1 MRTHTPDRG
10 IEIYKLL
17 IAILCATPI
26 YAQDMVCVTT
36 TGQAVPCRVY
46 NSPSPGAA
54 VQDRKA
60 EFTKEDAN
68 KWNQSAREAAAA
80 AGLYT
85 INTMP
90 KPITTLNL
98 PTGAG
103 YEPPT
108 TPIPSP
114 AESLATSNPISP
126 IRYTGRDGSILSSV
140 TQALSARQFYSSHYA
155 QEMSNSGVS
164 LEIQRLKA
172 EQNRLL
178 KNLEKEEQRLTDMT
192 AALQQQRAMDD
203 ACVEGMKA
211 VRLAEIMGVPILARD
226 ISYAEATALVGK
238 SYLNPT
244 QVHIFASM
252 ERNVIENGDLKMVN
266 GFPVYYLTFTV
277 VGDARSDEPRVPS
290 GVPDDVVGDDVPND
304 QPQEG
309 MFKILEHHVV
319 DMTVPIRKRYVETNP
334 GFPFNRNVPNV
345 DEFTIVYGNER
356 FKAEYIGST
365 INKTEQHSTDN
376 PEFSFLPIGTPI
388 QSCTADG
395 RPKPQ
400 ACMDRTLFVGD
411 KITTILR
418 YQDSNG
424 THRAVFFI
432 RPPH

>member
-1 MRTHTPDRG
+1 MYR
-10 IEIYKLL
+10 LL

-36 TGQAVPCRVY
+36 TGQAVPCRVF

-54 VQDRKA
+54 IQDRKA
-60 EFTKEDAN
+60 EFTKEDVDNWN
-68 KWNQSAREAAAA
+68 KSAREGAAA

-90 KPITTLNL
+90 KPITTMNL

-114 AESLATSNPISP
+114 AESPATSNSIAPV
-126 IRYTGRDGSILSSV
+126 RYTGRDGSILSSV

-172 EQNRLL
+172 EQKRLL
-178 KNLEKEEQRLTDMT
+178 NNLAKEEQRLADMRT
-192 AALQQQRAMDD
+192 ALQQQQAMDD

-211 VRLAEIMGVPILARD
+211 VRLAESLGMPILAKD

-252 ERNVIENGDLKMVN
+252 ERNVIENGGWKMVN
-266 GFPVYYLTFTV
+266 GMPVLYLTFTV
-277 VGDARSDEPRVPS
+277 VGDAPSDKPRVPS
-290 GVPDDVVGDDVPND
+290 GVPGDAGGEDVQND

-334 GFPFNRNVPNV
+334 GFPFNSNVPKV

-365 INKTEQHSTDN
+365 INKTEQHEANN

-400 ACMDRTLFVGD
+400 ACMDRTLFGD